1 MKPKGP
7 SAPNSSQSTPLS
19 RINLNHLPGF
29 LAVAEHSSF
38 RAAAQRMHI
47 SQSALSVQI
56 RQLEQML
63 GVPLF
68 HRTTRSVNLTSEG
81 QRLHSVARRVA
92 EELGQ
97 VAAALQED
105 AQLQRGV
112 VNVAVLP
119 SLAATWV
126 PGAMRAFAS
135 RHPGIDVR
143 LGDADSRRCADLVRQ
158 GNVHMALMSH
168 GPSFGAKEDMDFTP
182 LFRDDFVAVVPAGH
196 TLSSRRTI
204 SLAELARF
212 PLLLNPRG
220 VDLREMLQ
228 VLFEA
233 EKLTLQVVQE
243 MTGTHALVALVAAGY
258 GVSIQPRMAL
268 SGLALPGCNV
278 VKLRGGSGRD
288 IGVMLPARR
297 SHSPATLAF
306 RDFLVEYSATG
317 VVDPSPRQGQTGV
330 APAPMLRS

>member
-1 MKPKGP
+1 MTSSRNSVAST
-7 SAPNSSQSTPLS
+7 SAALLA

-56 RQLEQML
+56 RQLEQTL

-68 HRTTRSVNLTSEG
+68 HRTTRFVSLTPEG

-92 EELGQ
+92 QELEQ

-112 VNVAVLP
+112 VHVAALP

-126 PGAMRAFAS
+126 PGAMRAFAR
-135 RHPGIDVR
+135 RHPGIEVR
-143 LGDADSRRCADLVRQ
+143 LFDADSRRCADLIRQ

-168 GPSFGAKEDMDFTP
+168 GLSVDAKEDLDFTL
-182 LFRDDFVAVVPAGH
+182 LFQDDFMAVVPAGH
-196 TLSSRRTI
+196 ALSTRKTI
-204 SLAELARF
+204 ALAELARF

-228 VLFEA
+228 TLFE
-233 EKLTLQVVQE
+233 KDDLSPVVVQE
-243 MTGTHALVALVAAGY
+243 MTGTHALVALVAAGF
-258 GVSIQPRMAL
+258 GMSIQPRMAL
-268 SGLALPGCNV
+268 SGLALAGCNAI
-278 VKLRGGSGRD
+278 KLRGGAGRA
-288 IGVMLPARR
+288 IGVMLPAPR

-306 RDFLVEYSATG
+306 KAFLAEFASKAKLK
-317 VVDPSPRQGQTGV
+317 
-330 APAPMLRS
+330 A